1 MRAWVTMAS
10 LIVVAC
16 GDGGLSESDVLDL
29 PPGNATGSALSGTY
43 DLEAITVSCSGSCAP
58 VTVFGLIISP
68 CDVGARNDEVATVTQ
83 TDGSLQVDVED
94 SLWASRLSG
103 GVYDDGSF
111 DIGGVKTELGGA
123 ARFISHATG
132 SISGSGTW
140 TGELEIRTVG
150 SFEGQSRD
158 CTAQVEVDGARF
170 DAL

>member
-1 MRAWVTMAS
+1 MRVWVTMAC
-10 LIVVAC
+10 LIVAAC
-16 GDGGLSESDVLDL
+16 GDDGLTESDVRDL

-43 DLEAITVSCSGSCAP
+43 ELEAITVSCSGSCAP
-58 VTVFGLIISP
+58 VTVFGLVISP
-68 CDVGARNDEVATVTQ
+68 CDVGARNEELATVSQ
-83 TDGSLQVDVED
+83 SDGALQVDVDD
-94 SLWASRLSG
+94 SLWASRLEG

-132 SISGSGTW
+132 SLDASGTW
-140 TGELEIRTVG
+140 TGELEIRSVG

-158 CTAQVEVDGARF
+158 CTAFVEVDGARV